1 MNKIVI
7 DTNVII
13 SAILFNNSPP
23 GKAVKLA
30 NQLGQILLSDVIFQ
44 EMQKTITRKKF
55 DRYLSLDSRR
65 QILSKL
71 LLDSELVEITETITI
86 CRDPKDN
93 KFLEVAVSGEADL
106 IITGDQD
113 LLVLNPFRGID
124 IITVNEFLTR
134 VNLTNLKED

>member
-1 MNKIVI
+1 MKKIVI

-55 DRYLSLDSRR
+55 DRYLSYDSRR

-93 KFLEVAVSGEADL
+93 KFLEVAVSGQGDL

-113 LLVLNPFRGID
+113 LLILNPFRGID

-134 VNLTNLKED
+134 VNDGLF

>member
-1 MNKIVI
+1 MKKIVI
-7 DTNVII
+7 DINVII

-30 NQLGQILLSDVIFQ
+30 NQLGKILLSEVIFQ
-44 EMQKTITRKKF
+44 EMQETITRKKF
-55 DRYLSLDSRR
+55 DRYLSYDSRR

-71 LLDSELVEITETITI
+71 LLDSELVEITETITV

-93 KFLEVAVSGEADL
+93 KFLDVAVSGQAEL

-113 LLVLNPFRGID
+113 LLVLNPFRGIE
-124 IITVNEFLTR
+124 IITVNEFLNR
-134 VNLTNLKED
+134 VNLA

>member
-1 MNKIVI
+1 MKKIVI

-55 DRYLSLDSRR
+55 DRYLSYDSRR

-71 LLDSELVEITETITI
+71 LLESELVDITETITI

-93 KFLEVAVSGEADL
+93 KFLEVAVSGQGDL

-113 LLVLNPFRGID
+113 LLILNPFRGID

-134 VNLTNLKED
+134 VNFD

>member
-13 SAILFNNSPP
+13 SAILFNNSAPA
-23 GKAVKLA
+23 KAVNLA
-30 NQLGQILLSDVIFQ
+30 NQKGLILLSDTIFQ
-44 EMQKTITRKKF
+44 EMQKTLSRPKF
-55 DRYLSLDSRR
+55 DRYLSFESRR

-71 LLDSELVEITETITI
+71 LLGSELVEITETITI

-93 KFLEVAVSGEADL
+93 QFLELAVSGQANF

-113 LLVLNPFRGID
+113 LLVLNPFQGIK
-124 IITVNEFLTR
+124 IITVNEFLT
-134 VNLTNLKED
+134 LDELITD

>member
-30 NQLGQILLSDVIFQ
+30 NKLGQILLSEVIFQ
-44 EMQKTITRKKF
+44 ERQKTITRKKF
-55 DRYLSLDSRR
+55 DRYLSYDSRR

-93 KFLEVAVSGEADL
+93 KFLDVAVSGQADL

-113 LLVLNPFRGID
+113 LLILNPFRAIE

-134 VNLTNLKED
+134 VN

>member
-13 SAILFNNSPP
+13 SAILFNKSAPS
-23 GKAVKLA
+23 KAVNLA
-30 NQLGQILLSDVIFQ
+30 NKLGQILLSDTIFQ
-44 EMQKTITRKKF
+44 EMENTLSRPKF
-55 DRYLSLDSRR
+55 DRYLSWDSRR
-65 QILSKL
+65 QILSQL
-71 LLDSELVEITETITI
+71 LLESELVEITETITI

-93 KFLEVAVSGEADL
+93 KFLELAVSGKANF

-113 LLVLNPFRGID
+113 LLVLNPFQGIE

-134 VNLTNLKED
+134 VNFD

>member
-1 MNKIVI
+1 MKKIVI

-55 DRYLSLDSRR
+55 DRYLSYDSRR

-93 KFLEVAVSGEADL
+93 KFLEVAVSGQGDL

-113 LLVLNPFRGID
+113 LLILNPFRGID

-134 VNLTNLKED
+134 VNFD